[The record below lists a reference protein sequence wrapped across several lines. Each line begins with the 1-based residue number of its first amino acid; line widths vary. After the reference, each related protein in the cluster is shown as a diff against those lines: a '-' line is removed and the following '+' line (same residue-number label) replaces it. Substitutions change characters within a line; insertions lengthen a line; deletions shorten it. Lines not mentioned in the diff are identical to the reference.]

1 MPIVSII
8 IPCLNEEATIRQLL
22 EAICCQTYP
31 LDEVEVVIAD
41 GMSTDATREEIGD
54 FKANHPE
61 PEIRIVDNERRVIP
75 SGLNRAIEAAR
86 GKYIIR
92 MDAHS
97 IPQRDYIERCIGGL
111 ESGLGDN
118 VGGVW
123 QIQPGS
129 PSWIAQ
135 AIALAASHPL
145 GAGDALYRIG
155 GAAQEVETVPFGAF
169 RRETFEKIGFFD
181 ETLLSNEDYELNVRL
196 RKSGGKIWL
205 DPSIQSTYKARSNL
219 RDLSRQYWRY
229 GYWKAQ
235 MLRKHPTTL
244 RWRQFIP
251 PLFVS
256 AIISLA
262 ILSLRFALARWLL
275 AIIVILYTIIVL
287 TIGLQMGLRYEDIS
301 LAIGVPLATATIHVS
316 WGLAFI
322 WGLLSQPGRHEIAQ

>member
-287 TIGLQMGLRYEDIS
+287 TIGLQMGLRYENIS